1 MDLQP
6 LLVALMSENNDIRTQ
21 AEKSLNEEWLL
32 KASDTLLL
40 QLAAQSRV
48 AESETVAIDIRS
60 DIRYGRLQWC
70 CYAGWLLRHSKA
82 RTIQKPFGVEL
93 ERLLNNK
100 SEQRYWRD
108 MKR

>member
-48 AESETVAIDIRS
+48 AESDSTIVCSGVATP
-60 DIRYGRLQWC
+60 G
-70 CYAGWLLRHSKA
+70 G
-82 RTIQKPFGVEL
+82 F
-93 ERLLNNK
+93 
-100 SEQRYWRD
+100 
-108 MKR
+108 